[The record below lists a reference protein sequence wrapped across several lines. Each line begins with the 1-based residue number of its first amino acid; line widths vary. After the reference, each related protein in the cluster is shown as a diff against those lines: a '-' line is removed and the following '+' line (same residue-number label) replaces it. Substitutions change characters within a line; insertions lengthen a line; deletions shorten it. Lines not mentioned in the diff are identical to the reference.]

1 MARDKSLAWNFHMPQ
16 AKKKKK
22 KRKRC
27 DKKSFNT
34 VSKAEGRPL
43 GKDEGGNDPQFQ
55 GVFRATWA
63 KRD

>member
-1 MARDKSLAWNFHMPQ
+1 MPQ
-16 AKKKKK
+16 LKKKKK

>member
-1 MARDKSLAWNFHMPQ
+1 MARVQSLAWELLMPQ